1 MTNLQPESDPS
12 EVPRETLTDSTLT
25 HSTLIAQYF
34 PGQEEAI
41 RAYADFLTTAGIE
54 RGLIGPREGERIW
67 DRHIFN
73 CLPITQLLPNGASL
87 FDIGSGAGLPGIVIA
102 LARPDLKVTLIE
114 PLERRVE
121 FLNEAVAAIAT
132 TGVEIAVIR
141 GRAQDVKK
149 SADFVT
155 ARAVAPMEKLKKIS
169 WHMVKTGGSLLA
181 MKGESAATEMVG
193 IKGAELHEIK
203 LEGIELGRVISVRK
217 GSVISA

>member
-1 MTNLQPESDPS
+1 MENLQPESVSS
-12 EVPRETLTDSTLT
+12 ERVSRETL
-25 HSTLIAQYF
+25 IAKYF
-34 PGQEEAI
+34 PGQEGSIQAFAE
-41 RAYADFLTTAGIE
+41 FLIGAGIE

-73 CLPITQLLPNGASL
+73 CLPVTQLLPNGASL

-102 LARPDLKVTLIE
+102 LARPDLQVTLIE

-121 FLNEAVAAIAT
+121 FLNEAVAAIPDLPFP
-132 TGVEIAVIR
+132 IQVIR

-155 ARAVAPMEKLKKIS
+155 ARAVAPLEKLKKMS

-193 IKGAELHEIK
+193 VKGAELHEIK
-203 LEGIELGRVISVRK
+203 LDGIELGRIISIRK
-217 GSVISA
+217 GA